1 MSNKPPT
8 SRTQSQQYS
17 DDPNSTG
24 TNLTNGNNRKRLTG
38 GQHSHSQHP
47 PRDSGK
53 QSNTRSGNSVQIRAR
68 DPEEREGGTTIRH
81 SNRHSWDSDT
91 ASQLQNRSAADKI
104 ERSQSARF
112 DRINSADTSNRFE
125 RLNPDAEAPGEAK
138 PGSTRNRKRNSRSV
152 SGSSSYRSRSPKR
165 KSGKDQKGSQATER
179 GREKDNSSGTTATAS
194 CELEWDSGTNSL
206 KQQEGELVGT
216 AENLVEPTSTAGAVS
231 GSSPVQLLDQT
242 SIDKTSGASAQ
253 GGDGSSATASD
264 PGEEGGKDLTGS
276 DMEKTKQIRL
286 SYTRV
291 SSHNVYLWAWFVG
304 TRLMNC
310 HF

>member
-8 SRTQSQQYS
+8 SRTQSQQHS

-24 TNLTNGNNRKRLTG
+24 TNLTNGNNRKRQPG
-38 GQHSHSQHP
+38 GQHAHSQHP
-47 PRDSGK
+47 PRDGGK
-53 QSNTRSGNSVQIRAR
+53 QSNTRSGNSVQMRAR
-68 DPEEREGGTTIRH
+68 DNEEREGGTIRH

-91 ASQLQNRSAADKI
+91 ATQLQNRGTADKI

-112 DRINSADTSNRFE
+112 DRMTAADTSNRFE

-165 KSGKDQKGSQATER
+165 KSGKDQKGSQA
-179 GREKDNSSGTTATAS
+179 GREKDNVGGTTTTAS
-194 CELEWDSGTNSL
+194 CELEWDSGT
-206 KQQEGELVGT
+206 KQQDGELVSE
-216 AENLVEPTSTAGAVS
+216 AEKLAEPTSTADGGS
-231 GSSPVQLLDQT
+231 GSTPVQLLDQT
-242 SIDKTSGASAQ
+242 PIDKTSGASAQ

-264 PGEEGGKDLTGS
+264 SGEKGENIPSGGDS
-276 DMEKTKQIRL
+276 EKTKQIRL

-291 SSHNVYLWAWFVG
+291 SFHYV
-304 TRLMNC
+304 
-310 HF
+310 